1 MAGIYLLEVNLF
13 LAAAILLYR
22 TTFQGLTFFG
32 ANRLYL
38 LFAMVFSIVA
48 PALKLPLSSGH
59 WEAPSSVAMRFIPNQ
74 ALPEV
79 ITGHSSQ
86 WHLPDISYIPWIIY
100 GCITA
105 WHLYK
110 LFADIFAAVQLIRK
124 YPSRKLGNV
133 RLVLVN
139 DEIPASSF
147 FNYIFINPKLRD
159 SESLRTCLAHEL
171 VHCRQ
176 AHTGDWLL
184 IRFLSACC
192 WFNPLMRFWREAVTA
207 NHEFI
212 ADEQAARQAGR
223 FRYTHLLLNLSS
235 STQISTLHYFSYY
248 GQIKSRIIMLHQTP
262 SRAVS
267 RLRFLVTVPVAAL
280 MLFVFSCERP
290 AGEASSISEY
300 LNKDLVGM
308 WENMNR
314 ITINDNDGKTPRD
327 FPERSGD
334 VQVCL
339 SKLELRADGHFEMQD
354 ATNTHKL
361 AGTWRSNSAGNEVQ
375 LFCKNEKSGTSVI
388 ALQLEGDG
396 NGAMEAWQHYT
407 ADDKLSAGRVFY
419 EYRKL

>member
-1 MAGIYLLEVNLF
+1 MAGTYLLEVNLC
-13 LAAAILLYR
+13 LAVAILLYR
-22 TTFQGLTFFG
+22 TAFQGLTFFA

-38 LFAMVFSIVA
+38 LFAMVFSMVI
-48 PALKLPLSSGH
+48 PALKLPLLPGQ
-59 WEAPSSVAMRFIPNQ
+59 WEAPSGVAMRFIPEH
-74 ALPEV
+74 AWPEV
-79 ITGHSSQ
+79 IAGHASQ
-86 WHLPDISYIPWIIY
+86 WHLPDLSYILWIIY

-110 LFADIFAAVQLIRK
+110 LFADMLTALQLIRK
-124 YPSRKLGNV
+124 YPSRKLGTV
-133 RLVLVN
+133 RLVLIN

-147 FNYIFINPKLRD
+147 FNYIFINQKLRD

-184 IRFLSACC
+184 VRFLSACC
-192 WFNPLMRFWREAVTA
+192 WFNPLMRFWREAITI

-235 STQISTLHYFSYY
+235 STQISTLHYFSFY
-248 GQIKSRIIMLHQTP
+248 GQIKSRIVMLHQTP
-262 SRAVS
+262 SRAVN

-280 MLFVFSCERP
+280 MLFLFACERP

-314 ITINDNDGKTPRD
+314 MTINDNDGKTPRD

-339 SKLELRADGHFEMQD
+339 SRLELRADGHFEMQD

-361 AGTWRSNSAGNEVQ
+361 TGTWQSNSAGNEVQ
-375 LFCKNEKSGTSVI
+375 LFCNNEKSGTSVI
-388 ALQLEGDG
+388 ALQLEEDG
-396 NGAMEAWQHYT
+396 NGAMEAWQHYA

>member
-1 MAGIYLLEVNLF
+1 MAGIYLLEVNLC

-22 TTFQGLTFFG
+22 IAFQGLTFFA

-38 LFAMVFSIVA
+38 LFAMAFSIVA
-48 PALKLPLSSGH
+48 PALKLPLLPGQ
-59 WEAPSSVAMRFIPNQ
+59 WEAPSAVTMRFIPKQ

-79 ITGHSSQ
+79 IAGHSSQ
-86 WHLPDISYIPWIIY
+86 WHLPHLSYILWTIY

-110 LFADIFAAVQLIRK
+110 LFADIFAAVHLIRK

-133 RLVLVN
+133 RLVFVK

-147 FNYIFINPKLRD
+147 FNYIFINQKLRD

-184 IRFLSACC
+184 VRFLSACC
-192 WFNPLMRFWREAVTA
+192 WFNPLMRFWREAITA
-207 NHEFI
+207 NHEFT
-212 ADEQAARQAGR
+212 ADAQAASHAGR
-223 FRYTHLLLNLSS
+223 FAYTHLLLNLSS

-248 GQIKSRIIMLHQTP
+248 EQIKSRIIMLHQTP
-262 SRAVS
+262 SRAAS
-267 RLRFLVTVPVAAL
+267 RLRFLAAAPVAAL
-280 MLFVFSCERP
+280 MLFLFSCERP
-290 AGEASSISEY
+290 TGEASGISEY
-300 LNKDLVGM
+300 LNKDLVGV

-334 VQVCL
+334 VKVCL

-354 ATNTHKL
+354 ATRANQLT
-361 AGTWRSNSAGNEVQ
+361 GTWQSKGNAVQ
-375 LFCKNEKSGTSVI
+375 LFCNSEQTGTSVI
-388 ALQLEGDG
+388 ALELEADE
-396 NGAMEAWQHYT
+396 NGSIAAWQHYA
-407 ADDKLSAGRVFY
+407 ADEKLSAGHVYY